1 MSMEITYQ
9 FSRKDTT
16 ARYEYFLQNTKQGH
30 AYSKQLF
37 WYLQMRIA
45 LMSLLLGALSW
56 VIFSSRSTGLVI
68 FSTALTYFEL
78 TILISTT
85 FRPRYRYALDTL
97 KKQERKCSPAAIEES
112 LLPRTLKFG
121 ESTFE
126 IFTSN
131 ALHRYR
137 FETIEKITVGEEFLF
152 IELKAGDI
160 FQVPKRSFPSE
171 EKYLEF
177 GNALESAWRQKT
189 GQQSGPG

>member
-1 MSMEITYQ
+1 MEITYQ

-16 ARYEYFLQNTKQGH
+16 SRYEYFLQNTKQGR
-30 AYSKQLF
+30 AYSKQTF
-37 WYLQMRIA
+37 WSLQMWII
-45 LMSLLLGALSW
+45 LMSLFLGALSW
-56 VIFSSRSTGLVI
+56 AIFSSRGTGLVI

-78 TILISTT
+78 TILISTA
-85 FRPRYRYALDTL
+85 FHPRYGYALDTL
-97 KKQERKCSPAAIEES
+97 KKQDRKCPPAAIEES

-137 FETIEKITVGEEFLF
+137 FETIEKITVGEEFIF
-152 IELKAGDI
+152 IELKTCDI
-160 FQVPKRSFPSE
+160 FQVPKRSFPAE

-177 GNALESAWRQKT
+177 GNALISAWQKNKDKVEEK
-189 GQQSGPG
+189 